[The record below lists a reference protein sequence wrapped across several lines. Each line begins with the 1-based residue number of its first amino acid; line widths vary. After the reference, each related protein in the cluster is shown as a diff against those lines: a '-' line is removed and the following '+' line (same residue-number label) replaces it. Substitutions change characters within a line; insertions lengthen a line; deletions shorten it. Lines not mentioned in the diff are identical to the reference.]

1 MYSCENRWSHGS
13 VSSSIPQPDVC
24 PGPCQVRVIN
34 PVRRLRVCV
43 SPARERATDTTG
55 LFHNHATRLTRIRI
69 ADACARAT
77 SPITTRTRIS
87 TDFVYGIPNR
97 TPPPSPTGRY
107 QPYLPYL
114 PDAPDPAVVDKR
126 VSQSTP
132 TTRPPT
138 LPTYSTVRSTLHR
151 LLFDL
156 ETTNR
161 NPYHV
166 VVPTSLGES
175 QTLTR
180 SFRHRGVPNH
190 TLQRQGNP

>member
-1 MYSCENRWSHGS
+1 MVARVGFFLDPSARCLSRS
-13 VSSSIPQPDVC
+13 VSGQGNQSSTSFARLCVSRAGKSNGHNGTFPQPRNEADPHPDC
-24 PGPCQVRVIN
+24 G
-34 PVRRLRVCV
+34 RVCTCYE
-43 SPARERATDTTG
+43 PHHDQ
-55 LFHNHATRLTRIRI
+55 
-69 ADACARAT
+69 DANKHRFCLWNPK
-77 SPITTRTRIS
+77 S
-87 TDFVYGIPNR
+87 N
-97 TPPPSPTGRY
+97 PPPSPTGRY